1 MSFVL
6 IRAALIFLPL
16 TRMGQKLA
24 KLNDIPDLKRFDTL
38 AKLMNNVPVIRKVNL
53 FTRSDSHS
61 LELESADYNR

>member
-1 MSFVL
+1 
-6 IRAALIFLPL
+6 
-16 TRMGQKLA
+16 MGQKLA